1 MPMKVAMSCAK
12 VRLLDKNDGAET
24 IGAEAGDDGGVG
36 AIADL
41 VGFNI
46 RLAYGAVYRHFMGTF
61 AHLELTQKQVSVM
74 WLVSDH
80 PGIGQSELARRL
92 QMDRAT
98 VMAIVNRLQ
107 ARGYLVREAHG
118 CDARRR
124 VLVLAPAGSAALVE
138 ARAAIVDHER
148 WLTSR
153 FSKREVKQ
161 LMALLARIHNQDAP
175 K

>member
-1 MPMKVAMSCAK
+1 
-12 VRLLDKNDGAET
+12 LDKNDGAET
-24 IGAEAGDDGGVG
+24 IEAEPGDDGGVG

-46 RLAYGAVYRHFMGTF
+46 RLAYGAVYRHFMETF

-124 VLVLAPAGSAALVE
+124 VLALAPAGSAALVE
-138 ARAAIVDHER
+138 ARAAIIDHER

-161 LMALLARIHNQDAP
+161 LMGLLARIHG
-175 K
+175 